1 MNILGICF
9 DSTAIGVPHGH
20 DFGLVVLS
28 FLVAVLASYCSL
40 DMAERL
46 RASEGR
52 TRLFWLFL
60 AGVTLGGGIW

>member
-40 DMAERL
+40 DMAECGFR
-46 RASEGR
+46 SEG
-52 TRLFWLFL
+52 
-60 AGVTLGGGIW
+60 AHHSGE